1 MEKNKVV
8 RILQINA
15 GEKYGGVSAMLYNFY
30 SHINKEIIQ
39 FDFLAPTTTSFYLQ
53 RKEIEEQ
60 GGRIIELRAKGFFLK
75 RKICFWNRLYHWL
88 STQKY
93 KVIHIHSGSVFFNIQ
108 VALIAKLCH
117 VPRIIIHSHSAGS
130 GSKIRLI
137 MGKPFKCL
145 FAALGT
151 DFLSCSEQAAQFM
164 FPSTI
169 INQGKYKIV
178 RNGIDVKKFQFSI
191 DARKNYRQL
200 LGVNGKK
207 VVLHVGRF
215 SSVKNHE
222 FLIDIFY
229 NLQKKENNV
238 CLLLVGEGETQKI
251 IKQKVN
257 DLGIEDKVKFLGLR
271 SDISEIMSASDIFVL
286 PSLYE
291 GLPVVG
297 IEAQAN
303 GLKCIFSKGVTEEV
317 NVLGDSIFISLSDE
331 IEEWS
336 NEIWK
341 VLCLESHRED
351 VSKKIVDSG
360 YAIENAVK
368 YLEEIYLS

>member
-30 SHINKEIIQ
+30 SHINKEVIQ

-151 DFLSCSEQAAQFM
+151 DFLSCSEKQRSLCFLQLSLTKGNIKLLEM
-164 FPSTI
+164 VLMLKS
-169 INQGKYKIV
+169 
-178 RNGIDVKKFQFSI
+178 FSF
-191 DARKNYRQL
+191 R
-200 LGVNGKK
+200 
-207 VVLHVGRF
+207 
-215 SSVKNHE
+215 
-222 FLIDIFY
+222 
-229 NLQKKENNV
+229 
-238 CLLLVGEGETQKI
+238 
-251 IKQKVN
+251 
-257 DLGIEDKVKFLGLR
+257 
-271 SDISEIMSASDIFVL
+271 
-286 PSLYE
+286 
-291 GLPVVG
+291 
-297 IEAQAN
+297 
-303 GLKCIFSKGVTEEV
+303 
-317 NVLGDSIFISLSDE
+317 
-331 IEEWS
+331 
-336 NEIWK
+336 
-341 VLCLESHRED
+341 
-351 VSKKIVDSG
+351 
-360 YAIENAVK
+360 
-368 YLEEIYLS
+368 